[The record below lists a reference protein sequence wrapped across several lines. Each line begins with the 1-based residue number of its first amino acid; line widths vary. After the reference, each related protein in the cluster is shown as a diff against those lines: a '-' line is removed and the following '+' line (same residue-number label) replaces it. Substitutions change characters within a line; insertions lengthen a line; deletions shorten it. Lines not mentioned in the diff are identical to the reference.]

1 MLSLEEAY
9 TKAHT
14 RKGCAGCVSPEK
26 RIPALQQFK
35 QNQTVLS
42 LSWWIGEKGCSY
54 CSKRKDKNGPRLQ
67 TGRVQEFKLLCHWSA
82 LSSTRWANITE
93 PWNMHRR
100 HQTMHLV
107 TAQHPAV
114 PGSNQLHQGSSRMLS
129 TACQP
134 FIHPSTYRERRSF
147 AFVFLFIFVQ
157 RIELLTTYHFLDA
170 EDYSQDSSCPAL
182 LSEFSQAPK
191 PSPVASRSISNQ
203 GKASLKKI
211 YA

>member
-67 TGRVQEFKLLCHWSA
+67 TGRAPRVHAVMPLVSPFWHPMGQHHWA
-82 LSSTRWANITE
+82 LK
-93 PWNMHRR
+93 H
-100 HQTMHLV
+100 
-107 TAQHPAV
+107 AQKAPNHAFD
-114 PGSNQLHQGSSRMLS
+114 NS
-129 TACQP
+129 TAPCCPRQQP
-134 FIHPSTYRERRSF
+134 AAPRLIAHAIYSLPALHTSQY
-147 AFVFLFIFVQ
+147 LQ
-157 RIELLTTYHFLDA
+157 RKEKLCLCFPFHLCSKDRVTYHLPLSGCRRLFTGFFPA
-170 EDYSQDSSCPAL
+170 QPSCP
-182 LSEFSQAPK
+182 S
-191 PSPVASRSISNQ
+191 
-203 GKASLKKI
+203 SLKLQNLHLWLLEAFLIRGKQV
-211 YA
+211 

>member
-100 HQTMHLV
+100 HQIMHLV

-147 AFVFLFIFVQ
+147 AFCFPFHLCSKDRV
-157 RIELLTTYHFLDA
+157 TYHLPLSGCRRLFTGFFLPSLA
-170 EDYSQDSSCPAL
+170 VRVLSSSKTFTCG
-182 LSEFSQAPK
+182 F
-191 PSPVASRSISNQ
+191 
-203 GKASLKKI
+203 
-211 YA
+211 